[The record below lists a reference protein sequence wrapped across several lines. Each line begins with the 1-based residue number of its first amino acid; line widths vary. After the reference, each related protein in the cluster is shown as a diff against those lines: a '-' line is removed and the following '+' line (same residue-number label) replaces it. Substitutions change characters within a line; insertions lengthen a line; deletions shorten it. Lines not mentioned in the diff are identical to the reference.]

1 MKKLVCVTGIIL
13 ISCVC
18 ISALASPQAV
28 AQTEAAPTVPQ
39 TQSEQGFV
47 IKDCEGRLAVFRK
60 GESTPFI
67 TTETYTNT
75 LPRADIN
82 KLKQGIEAENAEKMR
97 KLLEDYCS

>member
-28 AQTEAAPTVPQ
+28 AQAQVSQHVPQ
-39 TQSEQGFV
+39 TQSGQSFV
-47 IKDCEGRLAVFRK
+47 IKDKDGRLAVFRK
-60 GESTPFI
+60 GEANPFM

-82 KLKQGIEAENAEKMR
+82 KLKKGVEAADAEELR